1 MNVFFK
7 SRLSPVVPSFTGP
20 VKLLKPSIDG
30 TKQRTIRKE
39 RAIQGKSL
47 HTGEEV
53 TLTIKPAPPNSG
65 FLFRR
70 TDLYGKPEIKP
81 AAENI
86 SDLVFVVLL

>member
-1 MNVFFK
+1 MA
-7 SRLSPVVPSFTGP
+7 
-20 VKLLKPSIDG
+20 

-39 RAIQGKSL
+39 RAVQGKSL

-65 FLFRR
+65 YLFRR
-70 TDLYGKPEIKP
+70 MDLYGKPEIKP

-86 SDLVFVVLL
+86 SDLVRSTTITNGNAKVHTIEH